1 VARRSLNAFS
11 LSFLDVMACGLG
23 ATVLFLMII
32 STQVRDR
39 AEAANDELV
48 ALAAELERQVADAE
62 ERLAAARQRKDQ
74 PAVPVANEIARLE
87 RLIAELQASV
97 QKQDQTSLARRESV
111 EQLRADVQR
120 LQEARARLAN
130 TEPRD
135 TTGDRARAFVG
146 QGNRQYVTGMRM
158 GGRRVLFLVDGSASM
173 LGRTYADVVRYRAM
187 PDSRRR
193 QAPKWQQAVAS
204 ADWLA
209 TRVNP
214 GVQFQVYVFSESVR
228 SVVPGTEG
236 EWLDV
241 GDGEGLDRAMTA
253 LRQVVPGGGTSLQKA
268 FRAAREL
275 KPAPD
280 NIFLLTDGLPT
291 QGESAPDPPENVP
304 PNKRVAF
311 FERALR
317 ELPPRVPINTLLFP
331 MDGDPDAAYAYW
343 ELAQRTRGS
352 LLAPSR
358 DWP

>member
-1 VARRSLNAFS
+1 
-11 LSFLDVMACGLG
+11 
-23 ATVLFLMII
+23 
-32 STQVRDR
+32 
-39 AEAANDELV
+39 
-48 ALAAELERQVADAE
+48 
-62 ERLAAARQRKDQ
+62 
-74 PAVPVANEIARLE
+74 
-87 RLIAELQASV
+87 
-97 QKQDQTSLARRESV
+97 
-111 EQLRADVQR
+111 
-120 LQEARARLAN
+120 
-130 TEPRD
+130 
-135 TTGDRARAFVG
+135 
-146 QGNRQYVTGMRM
+146 
-158 GGRRVLFLVDGSASM
+158 
-173 LGRTYADVVRYRAM
+173 M

-214 GVQFQVYVFSESVR
+214 GVQFQVYVFSETVR